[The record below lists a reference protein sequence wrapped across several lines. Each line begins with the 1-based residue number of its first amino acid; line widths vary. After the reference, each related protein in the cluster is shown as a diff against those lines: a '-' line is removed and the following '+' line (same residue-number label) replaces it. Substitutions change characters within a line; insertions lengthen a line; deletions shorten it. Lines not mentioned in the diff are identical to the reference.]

1 MATTYRDATE
11 AAAIAEMFI
20 AEHHTH
26 LKQARIIWLATT
38 SGQSRARVCNALLQH
53 AFGKDASGV
62 FPAFCVVVTDTDW
75 AAHRKTRGALIDT
88 LLCSMDRQSNADTG
102 KDRWALRKP
111 DVSLYL
117 AVVKRHG
124 LNTTEEQQ
132 VGKLIKDLPE
142 QLALDMAQDDDSDD
156 SEGVIAE
163 DDQEDGNQVTYGF
176 ERADGT
182 WQDAE
187 PPELN
192 DQAVR
197 EIRGSVEAAVK

>member
-1 MATTYRDATE
+1 MATTYEPAT
-11 AAAIAEMFI
+11 AAAEIAQPLIEQ
-20 AEHHTH
+20 HHRH
-26 LKQARIIWLATT
+26 LEKARIVWLKTIK
-38 SGQSRARVCNALLQH
+38 GQSKAKICNDLLRH

-62 FPAFCVVVTDTDW
+62 TPDFVVVVTDVDW
-75 AAHRKTRGALIDT
+75 IAHRKSREALVDT
-88 LLCSMDRQSNADTG
+88 LLCSMVKQSNADTG
-102 KDRWALRKP
+102 RDRWGLAKP
-111 DVSLYL
+111 DVSMFL

-142 QLALDMAQDDDSDD
+142 QLALAMDSDD
-156 SEGVIAE
+156 PDDE
-163 DDQEDGNQVTYGF
+163 DEEPRVTYGF
-176 ERADGT
+176 EREDGT